1 MSVSENA
8 RVHSGW
14 SEEETNTLFA
24 EAKTAG
30 LEGRPIKSVFD
41 KVALLTG
48 RKPNS
53 IRNYYYLKL
62 RENEEFGRT
71 KFVPFTDEEAHTLMR
86 TILLEQGKGRSVRS
100 IAMELGGGDKKAM
113 LRYQNKYR
121 SILRNDTVYVAKL
134 VQELREEG
142 LEPFDP
148 TSGERRRRVIATR
161 RDAAA
166 GARELAA
173 LATSIGGGG
182 QLIESVCDMLRAV
195 ERAQSSGELAAQLAE
210 QLAENAE
217 LQKRLSTLESINR
230 RFMQLSQMERMET
243 ISEYAEAVGRALG
256 D

>member
-121 SILRNDTVYVAKL
+121 SILRNDTVYVSKL
-134 VQELREEG
+134 VQEIREEG
-142 LEPFDP
+142 LEPNDH
-148 TSGERRRRVIATR
+148 TSG
-161 RDAAA
+161 
-166 GARELAA
+166 
-173 LATSIGGGG
+173 
-182 QLIESVCDMLRAV
+182 
-195 ERAQSSGELAAQLAE
+195 
-210 QLAENAE
+210 
-217 LQKRLSTLESINR
+217 
-230 RFMQLSQMERMET
+230 
-243 ISEYAEAVGRALG
+243 
-256 D
+256 